1 MMIAL
6 NESCC
11 AAEYVSEC
19 TVQMTLSVGEC
30 GDACSSSVK
39 ER

>member
-11 AAEYVSEC
+11 AAEYEC